1 MNKIEANKRK
11 ITNFEL
17 NKLIGSGGMANIYKG
32 VQLSLDRPVAIKLM
46 HPHLTLNEGFVV
58 RFENEAKQAAQLAH
72 QNIVAIIDYGH
83 HENEYFIA
91 MEYIDGQ
98 NLKEIMT
105 RMKRLP
111 LEIALLIAREV
122 VAGLKYAHSN
132 GLIHR
137 DIKPA
142 NIMLSSDGRVMI
154 TDFGIAKN
162 HNDLSI
168 TATGQMIGSPAY
180 MSPEQAAGR
189 PIDHRCDIFS
199 LGIVLYEIIT
209 GEKPFKGDSYQELMT
224 SIISG
229 NVIAPSQLRIDVTP
243 EIENVIFKAMK
254 KDIESRY
261 QDAEE
266 LVSDLESLLE
276 SFIIPSPKK
285 LISEF
290 LKNPIRTTEKLRTDR
305 ISKHMESALYLVNL
319 GHGRLD
325 DAIREFENVLRFDK
339 NNKLAKENLDRLKLN
354 QVGFSD
360 NEPSKIKKLRL
371 RILVSACTVAIV
383 SILLLIFAIGN
394 GHDKGIPGTDI
405 KNIADENIAT
415 VPLPPA
421 ERPTTPSGVSSNG
434 KVSEPSSVSQKTPQK
449 KLKTGVKSKKYVAYK
464 TSGMYNYP
472 NQNITEYGQL
482 KIVSIPPATFSVDA
496 REYGKTGGPPVKL
509 SPGRHTIIIKAKGYK
524 TEKKRIFTEKEE
536 IESVNVTL
544 KPDK

>member
-1 MNKIEANKRK
+1 
-11 ITNFEL
+11 
-17 NKLIGSGGMANIYKG
+17 MANIYKG

-58 RFENEAKQAAQLAH
+58 RFENEAKQAAQLVH
-72 QNIVAIIDYGH
+72 PNIVAIIDYGH
-83 HENEYFIA
+83 QGNEYFIA

-105 RMKRLP
+105 RTKRLP
-111 LEIALLIAREV
+111 LEIALLIARKV

-209 GEKPFKGDSYQELMT
+209 SEKPFKGDTYQEMMT

-229 NVIAPSQLRIDVTP
+229 NVITPSQLRVDVTP
-243 EIENVIFKAMK
+243 EIENVISKAMK

-261 QDAEE
+261 QDTEE
-266 LVSDLESLLE
+266 LASDIEHLLE
-276 SFIIPSPKK
+276 SFVIPSPKK

-290 LKNPIRTTEKLRTDR
+290 LKNPIRTTEKLRSDR

-325 DAIREFENVLRFDK
+325 DAVKEFENVLRFDK
-339 NNKLAKENLDRLKLN
+339 NNKLAKENLERLKLN
-354 QVGFSD
+354 QIGFNE

-371 RILVSACTVAIV
+371 RMLVSACAVAVV
-383 SILLLIFAIGN
+383 SILLLIFASGN
-394 GHDKGIPGTDI
+394 KPNNESSGMDI
-405 KNIADENIAT
+405 NNVVNENIAT

-421 ERPTTPSGVSSNG
+421 EQSAKLSGFNSNRKADESASS
-434 KVSEPSSVSQKTPQK
+434 KQKTAQNK
-449 KLKTGVKSKKYVAYK
+449 SRTVAKSKKNVVKK
-464 TSGMYNYP
+464 TSGMFNYP
-472 NQNITEYGQL
+472 NQNISEYGLL
-482 KIVSIPPATFSVDA
+482 KIVSIPSATFSIDA
-496 REYGKTGGPPVKL
+496 REYGKTGGPLVKL
-509 SPGRHTIIIKAKGYK
+509 SPGRHTIIIKARGHK
-524 TEKKRIFTEKEE
+524 TEKKRIFTEKEKT
-536 IESVNVTL
+536 ESINVKL